1 MNSLPT
7 AKYNQIPNE
16 IEKNTLSSE
25 ADRESFNFS
34 RLKKISQEKSR
45 PERFDKKIYRRK
57 KLKLRSPLK
66 LGEEV
71 LVLAARIR
79 KKDSPRKFYKRSID
93 NKSYFSKEET
103 FLITNRQKID
113 EKYFYWLKS
122 SGIEKK
128 IKV

>member
-25 ADRESFNFS
+25 ADRERFNFS

-71 LVLAARIR
+71 LVLAAQIR
-79 KKDSPRKFYKRSID
+79 KKDSPGKFYKRSID